1 MTKRIAIFFLTCAL
15 AAGCCLPALAEEAA
29 PAPVPGPSPETTSS
43 TTDNTG
49 EAVPENN
56 TDSNISG
63 ESTPAYYPYQIATVP
78 DGRQTLIVMRYRVP
92 EGTTADALELDG
104 LTRMGE
110 PYTLWAVTETP
121 EGGTTEEKEAEQT
134 FDVSVYSNIP
144 EEARSEV
151 QETIDYS
158 DEDGFAGTLTLADLT
173 VSEIAQE
180 DGTYLA
186 TTRYT
191 GTISR
196 SLAGNVCFELYY
208 APVNAPAE
216 PEPVREIPTDV
227 LLLIMLVSLALFI
240 FTCMLMILRRPTAP
254 RPRRAAES
262 NPKAAPPAP
271 PKKQKIYVPSNDIV
285 VGGKGDEDEELV

>member
-1 MTKRIAIFFLTCAL
+1 MTKRIAIFFLTCVL

-29 PAPVPGPSPETTSS
+29 PAPVSGPTPETTSS
-43 TTDNTG
+43 NTDNTV
-49 EAVPENN
+49 ETFPENN

-63 ESTPAYYPYQIATVP
+63 KSTPAYYPYQIATVP

-92 EGTTADALELDG
+92 EGTTADVLELDN

-151 QETIDYS
+151 RETIDYS

-173 VSEIAQE
+173 VSENAQE
-180 DGTYLA
+180 DGT
-186 TTRYT
+186 
-191 GTISR
+191 
-196 SLAGNVCFELYY
+196 
-208 APVNAPAE
+208 
-216 PEPVREIPTDV
+216 
-227 LLLIMLVSLALFI
+227 
-240 FTCMLMILRRPTAP
+240 
-254 RPRRAAES
+254 
-262 NPKAAPPAP
+262 
-271 PKKQKIYVPSNDIV
+271 
-285 VGGKGDEDEELV
+285 

>member
-1 MTKRIAIFFLTCAL
+1 MTKRIATFFLTCVL
-15 AAGCCLPALAEEAA
+15 AAGCCLPALADEAV
-29 PAPVPGPSPETTSS
+29 PTPGPGPSPETTSS

-49 EAVPENN
+49 ETVSENN

-121 EGGTTEEKEAEQT
+121 EGVSTEEKEAEQT
-134 FDVSVYSNIP
+134 FDVSVYSNLP

-151 QETIDYS
+151 RETIDYS

-173 VSEIAQE
+173 VSETAQE
-180 DGTYLA
+180 DGTYIA

-254 RPRRAAES
+254 RPRREAEPK
-262 NPKAAPPAP
+262 PKAAPPAP

>member
-1 MTKRIAIFFLTCAL
+1 MTKRIATFFLTCAL
-15 AAGCCLPALAEEAA
+15 AAGCCLPALADEAV
-29 PAPVPGPSPETTSS
+29 PTPGPGPSPETTSS
-43 TTDNTG
+43 ATDNTG
-49 EAVPENN
+49 ETVSEDN
-56 TDSNISG
+56 TEGNISG
-63 ESTPAYYPYQIATVP
+63 KSTPAYYPYQIATVP

-121 EGGTTEEKEAEQT
+121 EGATTEEKEAEQT

-151 QETIDYS
+151 RETIDYS

-173 VSEIAQE
+173 VSEGPQE
-180 DGTYLA
+180 DGTYIA

-196 SLAGNVCFELYY
+196 SLAGNVCYELYY

-216 PEPVREIPTDV
+216 PEPVQEIPTDV
-227 LLLIMLVSLALFI
+227 LLLVMLVSLALFI
-240 FTCMLMILRRPTAP
+240 FTCMLMILRRPGEP

-262 NPKAAPPAP
+262 KPKAAPPAP

>member
-1 MTKRIAIFFLTCAL
+1 MTKRIATFFLTCAL

-29 PAPVPGPSPETTSS
+29 PAPVSGPSPETTSS

-110 PYTLWAVTETP
+110 PYTLWAITETP
-121 EGGTTEEKEAEQT
+121 EDATTEEKEAEQT

-144 EEARSEV
+144 DEARSEV
-151 QETIDYS
+151 RETIDYS

-173 VSEIAQE
+173 VSETAQE
-180 DGTYLA
+180 DGTYIA

-191 GTISR
+191 GTVSH
-196 SLAGNVCFELYY
+196 SLTGNVCYELYY

-216 PEPVREIPTDV
+216 PEPVQEIPTDV

-240 FTCMLMILRRPTAP
+240 FTCMLMILRRPIAP

-285 VGGKGDEDEELV
+285 VGGKGDEDEELL

>member
-1 MTKRIAIFFLTCAL
+1 MTKQIAAFFLTCVL
-15 AAGCCLPALAEEAA
+15 AAGCCLPALADEAV
-29 PAPVPGPSPETTSS
+29 PTPGPGPSPETTSS

-110 PYTLWAVTETP
+110 PYTLWAITETP
-121 EGGTTEEKEAEQT
+121 EDATTEEKEAEQT
-134 FDVSVYSNIP
+134 FDVSVYSNLP

-151 QETIDYS
+151 RETIDYS

-173 VSEIAQE
+173 VSETAQE
-180 DGTYLA
+180 DGTYVA

-240 FTCMLMILRRPTAP
+240 FTCMLTILRRPTAP
-254 RPRRAAES
+254 RPRREAEPK
-262 NPKAAPPAP
+262 PKAVPPAP

-285 VGGKGDEDEELV
+285 VGGKGDEDEELF